1 MEMPVSIDPA
11 EISPAVANPAEYES
25 MANVSPA
32 RVGAPASE
40 YALWGFIFVAVMGF
54 GYLGS
59 TRRESINKL
68 VTQISDVVKD
78 FRGYNPEV

>member
-1 MEMPVSIDPA
+1 MEMPVNIDLA
-11 EISPAVANPAEYES
+11 EISPAVANPAEYTS
-25 MANVSPA
+25 MANASPT

-40 YALWGFIFVAVMGF
+40 YALWGVIFVAVMGF

-59 TRRESINKL
+59 TRRASINKL
-68 VTQISDVVKD
+68 VTQISEVVKD